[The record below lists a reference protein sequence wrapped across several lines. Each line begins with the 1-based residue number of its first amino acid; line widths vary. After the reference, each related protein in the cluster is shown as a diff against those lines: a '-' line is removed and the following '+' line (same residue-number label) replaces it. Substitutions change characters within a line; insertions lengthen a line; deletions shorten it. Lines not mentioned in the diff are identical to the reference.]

1 MVHVQILERKTQ
13 RVRTVMGSTEM
24 SIDIELA
31 SSRPIGTRDQPTS
44 HILYCRK
51 LVKTSENTIK
61 EVNKVE

>member
-13 RVRTVMGSTEM
+13 RVRTVMGFAEM
-24 SIDIELA
+24 S